1 MSNKYLHV
9 ALAAG
14 LLLLFGAVAGS
25 DWRGTTELHTLSEV
39 VATLIAL
46 VVGVVALVR
55 YYAKKN
61 NTYLFIGTGFFG
73 TALLDGYHAVV
84 TSSFFSQLFPSAPPS
99 LIPWSWNASRT
110 FLALLLWLSYRMW
123 KRERDLGE
131 AGAVRENTVFAA
143 VGDLTV
149 LSFCFFAFVPLP
161 RAYYPEY
168 FFGRPEEFVA
178 ATLFAA
184 ALAGYYGKGEWRRDP
199 FENMIVVSL
208 IIGVISQAVF
218 MSRSFTL
225 FDAMFDSAHWL
236 KVVSYAVVLA
246 GLLAN
251 TYKLYLQAER
261 GGEQLAEANEDL
273 EQELTVRKQ
282 TEEELHRTVED
293 LAAAKRLSENQ
304 AEELRQVNAEL
315 EQFAYATSHDL
326 KEPVRNLVSY
336 STLPRED
343 LGDGLSSEVSADLEY
358 ICASAKRMSNLVD
371 GMPALSRAGRS
382 SINNE
387 S

>member
-9 ALAAG
+9 ALAGG

-39 VATLIAL
+39 VATLTAL
-46 VVGVVALVR
+46 MVGVVALVR
-55 YYAKKN
+55 CYAKKN

-84 TSSFFSQLFPSAPPS
+84 TSSFFSQWFPSAPPS

-123 KRERDLGE
+123 KREQDLGE

-143 VGDLTV
+143 VGGLTV

-178 ATLFAA
+178 ATLFAV
-184 ALAGYYGKGEWRRDP
+184 ALAGYCGKGEWRRDP

-208 IIGVISQAVF
+208 IIGVIASGVHVPF
-218 MSRSFTL
+218 I
-225 FDAMFDSAHWL
+225 H
-236 KVVSYAVVLA
+236 
-246 GLLAN
+246 
-251 TYKLYLQAER
+251 
-261 GGEQLAEANEDL
+261 
-273 EQELTVRKQ
+273 
-282 TEEELHRTVED
+282 
-293 LAAAKRLSENQ
+293 
-304 AEELRQVNAEL
+304 
-315 EQFAYATSHDL
+315 
-326 KEPVRNLVSY
+326 LV
-336 STLPRED
+336 
-343 LGDGLSSEVSADLEY
+343 
-358 ICASAKRMSNLVD
+358 
-371 GMPALSRAGRS
+371 
-382 SINNE
+382 
-387 S
+387 